1 MSETETEQGARGE
14 EDEPGPLQGSATEH
28 QHSFE
33 AGVMGLTHCDAEIGD
48 ISIEATTAWDAIAY
62 GGTLT
67 IRCVECDQAVRVRLT
82 VVESAN

>member
-48 ISIEATTAWDAIAY
+48 ISIETTTAWDAIAY
-62 GGTLT
+62 GGGLLRFGASNAT
-67 IRCVECDQAVRVRLT
+67 RRFASGSR
-82 VVESAN
+82 